1 MVGCGA
7 MADFIIAPMREEH
20 ILALA
25 RLEAVCFSAP
35 RPEAALRAELTND
48 TAVFF
53 TVVYEGAMA
62 GYAGMHCIL
71 DKGYIDNVA
80 VFPEFRRQGIAGALL
95 DALEGGARARGLRF
109 LTLEVRV
116 SNAPA
121 IRLYHGRGYGE
132 VGRRPHYYDKPREDA
147 LLLTKYL

>member
-1 MVGCGA
+1 
-7 MADFIIAPMREEH
+7 MADLMIIPMREEH
-20 ILALA
+20 ILAMA
-25 RLEAVCFSAP
+25 RLEAVCFSTP
-35 RPEAALRAELTND
+35 RPEESLRAELTND

-53 TVVYEGAMA
+53 TAVCEGVVA

-71 DKGYIDNVA
+71 DEGYIDNVA
-80 VFPEFRRQGIAGALL
+80 VSPVFRRRGVAGALL
-95 DALEGGARARGLRF
+95 DALEGNARTRGIRF

-132 VGRRPHYYDKPREDA
+132 VGRRPHYYEKPREDA
-147 LLLTKYL
+147 LLLTKYLSIG